1 MGYCGYQNN
10 KSGTILKHNRDGG
23 ARIALMRHRWFIAAV
38 GAIPVLILAGVCG
51 WRWVTGPMYSPGDA
65 RELTL
70 EPPPQTAPGLW
81 TVEPGIKLQ
90 YFSSGE
96 GRNVLV
102 VHGGPGIPTR
112 DPWPGLEL
120 LKDRFRFHYY
130 DQRGCG
136 GSTRPFDRF
145 DSGGFSNTGHL
156 ERTLGLAAQ
165 VADIERIRRILGDEK
180 LVLIGHSF
188 GGLIA
193 ALYAAEFPER
203 VGALV
208 LVAPAT
214 LLVMPARDG
223 NLYEN
228 IRSRLPAAQ
237 RAAYDAWLTEY
248 MNFRTMFA
256 KTEKQLAAEHLR
268 SSEFLRAVTGQKFQT
283 PAHIEDAGGW
293 VVRAL
298 YLSLGSHHNWR
309 KSMRAVAAPVLVL
322 HGENDL
328 QPETATRLWAFAL
341 PTARFD
347 VISDCSHFPH
357 IENPATFAA
366 ALRRFLLKEN

>member
-1 MGYCGYQNN
+1 ML
-10 KSGTILKHNRDGG
+10 TL
-23 ARIALMRHRWFIAAV
+23 V
-38 GAIPVLILAGVCG
+38 AIPVLVLAGVWG
-51 WRWVTGPMYSPGDA
+51 WRWMTGPMYSPGDA
-65 RELTL
+65 RELAL
-70 EPPPQTAPGLW
+70 DPPPQTTPGLW
-81 TVEPGIKLQ
+81 TVEPGITLRH
-90 YFSSGE
+90 FSSGE

-102 VHGGPGIPTR
+102 VHGGPGVPTR

-120 LKDRFRFHYY
+120 LKDGFRFHYY

-145 DSGGFSNTGHL
+145 DSGGFSNTGRL

-165 VADIERIRRILGDEK
+165 IADIERIRRILGDEK
-180 LVLIGHSF
+180 IVLVGHSF
-188 GGLIA
+188 GGLTA

-203 VGALV
+203 VAALV

-214 LLVMPARDG
+214 MLVMPSPDG
-223 NLYEN
+223 NLFEN
-228 IRSRLPAAQ
+228 IRSRLPANYHT
-237 RAAYDAWLTEY
+237 AYDAWLKEY
-248 MNFRTMFA
+248 MNFRTMFS
-256 KTEKQLAAEHLR
+256 KTDKQLAAEQLR
-268 SSEFLRAVTGQKFQT
+268 TAEFFTLATGQKFDT
-283 PAHIEDAGGW
+283 PASSEDAGGW

-298 YLSLGSHHNWR
+298 YLSLGSRHNWR
-309 KSMRAVAAPVLVL
+309 EAMSAVTAPALVI

-347 VISDCSHFPH
+347 VIADCSHFPH

-366 ALRRFLLKEN
+366 ALRRFLVKEN